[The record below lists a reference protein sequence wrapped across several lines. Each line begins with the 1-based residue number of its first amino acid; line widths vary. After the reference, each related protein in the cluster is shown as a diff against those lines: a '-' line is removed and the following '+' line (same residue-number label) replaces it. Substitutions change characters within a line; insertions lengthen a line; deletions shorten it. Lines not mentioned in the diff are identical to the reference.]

1 MTIFK
6 AGTEY
11 CEVQSQVRKGAVLDS
26 ATVQLDQRSFA
37 ILKKLSNN
45 LLNH

>member
-1 MTIFK
+1 MIIFT

-11 CEVQSQVRKGAVLDS
+11 YEVQSQVRKGAVPYG
-26 ATVQLDQRSFA
+26 ATVQLDQRSFT